1 MSNSGKEPQEALTD
15 GNTAKNHGRNAVQS
29 DEHGR
34 RVSGMFG
41 RIARWY
47 DFLNHF
53 LSLGQDIYW
62 RYRLVR
68 LLRPVD
74 AADERFAVLDLAA
87 GTLDVS
93 LEIRRQHPKAR
104 ILAMDFSLPMLK
116 RGREK
121 SQRKGAGVETV
132 LADGKR
138 LPLPD
143 ACVDCITVAFGIRNI
158 IPRAEA
164 FAEAHRVLRPGG
176 RLCVLEFGSGK
187 NRIWRGIYNFLS
199 EQVAAVGGGAL
210 CPAMPALTAIWPRP
224 LRLFPTAEVF
234 GRRNAGCGI
243 FPGFLSAHDVRDSL
257 YPCGR

>member
-1 MSNSGKEPQEALTD
+1 MTD
-15 GNTAKNHGRNAVQS
+15 GNTAKNHGRDAVQS

-187 NRIWRGIYNFLS
+187 NRIWRGIYNFYLNRLLPL
-199 EQVAAVGGGAL
+199 VGRVVSGDAGAYRYL
-210 CPAMPALTAIWPRP
+210 AETITA
-224 LRLFPTAEVF
+224 FPTAEVL
-234 GRRNAGCGI
+234 AGEMLAAGFSQAFYRPMMSGI
-243 FPGFLSAHDVRDSL
+243 VYIHVAGKECAAHSL
-257 YPCGR
+257 